1 MQITIS
7 TGKTRKEKRWKIKT
21 TTWDKLVTKLRTTQR
36 TAETVST
43 YFSATK
49 ERKAEIKD
57 VGGFVG
63 GAVEG
68 GRRIRGSVKKRSLI
82 TLDLDYALPDVWD
95 DFTLLFGCAAVM
107 YSTHSHT
114 TDKPRYRLVIPL
126 NREVGTEE
134 YEAIARKVAS
144 DIGIDQFDDSSF
156 QVERLM
162 YFPSTSKDGEYV
174 FHEQSG
180 EALNADSILAEY
192 RDWRDMSQWAVSS
205 RVGNLIVK
213 QMKKKGEPTEKPG
226 AVGIFCQA
234 YTIKEA
240 IEAFLSD
247 IYVPCG
253 NDENR
258 YTYAKGTS
266 AGGLVIYEDKFAY
279 SHHATDPAGEQMCN
293 AFDLVRIHLFGDI
306 DDDITE
312 ATPINKYPSFKEM
325 ESFTYKDEKV
335 QHVRN
340 EAIINGLR
348 NDFEDIYEEEEN
360 NEDFDWLNNL
370 QYDRNN
376 NPKSCAENILL
387 VLHNGKG
394 LKDNIR
400 WNDFTDKIE
409 IINSLPWRKKNYE
422 EDTEWRNTDD
432 SGLRVYF
439 DLNFHIKSKDLII
452 DCLVQAAKDNHY
464 HPIKNYLKGLKWDG
478 VKRAET
484 LLIDYLGAEDTSLN
498 RSITRKFLTA
508 AISRVFRPGCKFDY
522 VTVIK
527 GMQGIGKSTL
537 LAKLAG
543 KWFNDSIITLQGKD
557 AMEMLQGA
565 WIIELGELQAIKRS
579 EIENTKAFLSRQV
592 DNYRP
597 AYGRA
602 TESHPR
608 QCVFFATTN
617 EETFLKG
624 SDGNRRFWTVSCV
637 NTPTKDIFSFSEE
650 DRDQIWAEAMG
661 YYKNKEKL
669 YLDKESET
677 LMREIQAEYNEDVND
692 VRVGIIEEYLNKKLP
707 PDWNSLSLDARTCYL
722 ADEDAIESRGT
733 YLRDCV
739 CLAEIMVECFH
750 ERIDEH
756 NKFKAKDY
764 ANLMKKVKGWE
775 RKLTTMRFSFYGTQK
790 YYKRITTEDI

>member
-7 TGKTRKEKRWKIKT
+7 VGKSRKEKRWRTKN
-21 TTWDKLVTKLRTTQR
+21 TTWEKLVTKLRSTQR

-43 YFSATK
+43 YFAATK

-68 GRRIRGSVKKRSLI
+68 GRRIRGSVKKRTLI
-82 TLDLDYALPDVWD
+82 TLDLDYALPDVWE
-95 DFTLLFGCAAVM
+95 DFTLLFGCAAAM

-114 TDKPRYRLVIPL
+114 AEKPRYRLVIPL
-126 NREVGTEE
+126 DREVEAEE

-174 FHEQSG
+174 FHEQDG
-180 EALNADSILAEY
+180 QALCADKILSEY
-192 RDWRDMSQWAVSS
+192 RDWHDISQWAVSS
-205 RVGNLIVK
+205 RVNNIIVK
-213 QMKKKGEPTEKPG
+213 QMKKKGEPTEKLG

-234 YTIKEA
+234 YTIKEC
-240 IEAFLSD
+240 ISAFLSD
-247 IYVPCG
+247 IYIPCEH
-253 NDENR
+253 DENR

-266 AGGLVIYEDKFAY
+266 AGGLVVYEDKFAY

-293 AFDLVRIHLFGDI
+293 AFDLVRIHLFGEI
-306 DDDITE
+306 DDDVTE

-325 ESFTYKDEKV
+325 ENFAYKDEKV
-335 QHVRN
+335 QTVRN
-340 EAIINGLR
+340 ESIIQGLR
-348 NDFEDIYEEEEN
+348 NDFEDVLEDESEN
-360 NEDFDWLNNL
+360 ENFDWLNDL

-387 VLHNGKG
+387 VLRNGKG

-409 IINSLPWRKKNYE
+409 IINNLPWRKKNYE

-464 HPIKNYLKGLKWDG
+464 HPIKNYLKSLQWDG
-478 VKRAET
+478 VSRAET
-484 LLIDYLGAEDTSLN
+484 ILIDYLGAEDTELN
-498 RSITRKFLTA
+498 RAITRKFLAA
-508 AISRVFRPGCKFDY
+508 AINRVFRPGCKFDY

-579 EIENTKAFLSRQV
+579 EIENTKAFLSRQI

-608 QCVFFATTN
+608 QCIFFATTN

-637 NTPTKDIFSFSEE
+637 NAPTKDIFTFSDN

-661 YYKNKEKL
+661 YYKSKEKL
-669 YLDKESET
+669 YLDKEKET
-677 LMREIQAEYNEDVND
+677 AMREIQAEYNEDVND

-707 PDWNSLSLDARTCYL
+707 PDWNNLSLDARTCYL
-722 ADEDAIESRGT
+722 ADEDAIENRGV
-733 YLRDCV
+733 YLRDTV

-790 YYKRITTEDI
+790 YYKRITD